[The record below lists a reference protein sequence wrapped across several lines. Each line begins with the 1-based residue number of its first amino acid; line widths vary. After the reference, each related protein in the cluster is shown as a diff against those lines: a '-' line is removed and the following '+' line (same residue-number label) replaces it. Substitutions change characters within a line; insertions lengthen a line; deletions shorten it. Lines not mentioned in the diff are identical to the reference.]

1 MRYLRTM
8 DNESRASGDQR
19 RRALLEILR
28 EPPLTSRALADRP
41 PTAPQGVS
49 CGRLRRLRVA
59 RPLDAHQQAQRP
71 TYSLQRPERLAD
83 RDAWSGGARAL
94 WQSRLDTL
102 HIEIAN
108 GRKTRR

>member
-1 MRYLRTM
+1 MGYVMSM
-8 DNESRASGDQR
+8 DNVPRASVDR
-19 RRALLEILR
+19 RRRTPLEIRR
-28 EPPLTSRALADRP
+28 EPPLTSGALAVRL

-49 CGRLRRLRVA
+49 CDLRPLRVT
-59 RPLDAHQQAQRP
+59 RLLDARQRAQQR

-83 RDAWSGGARAL
+83 GDAWSGGARAL

-108 GRKTRR
+108 GRKTR